1 MKTFTIYSLGCK
13 VNQYDGQLL
22 REHFL
27 AAGFVERA
35 WMGTGDAK
43 APVAADGGEDVFVL
57 NTCTVTDEADKECA
71 RILRKIKRVRP
82 NTKIIVTGCAVSAKD
97 QELLRSG
104 EPDLFVPNA
113 DKDKLLDLYSAMMG
127 QEETAEEGKHSQ
139 RPSHI
144 RGFRGHCRAFVK
156 IQDGCNEFCTF
167 CKIPYVRGRNRS
179 RSLEDVRREA
189 AALAESGYQEIVLT
203 GVHAGNY
210 GLEFQGG
217 EKPAVGLDDLIGAIH
232 DIPGIRRIRF
242 SSIEPMNLTGDLI
255 ARLSDFSKVCPHFHL
270 PMQSGDDQVLRGM
283 RRRYTVARYREIIGD
298 LRAHFEDME
307 ITTDIIVGFP
317 GETQGQFE
325 NTLRVVGELDFLK
338 VHVFPYSV
346 RPGTLAAGFPD
357 RVPGLEI
364 KERADAL
371 TGLADE
377 VSLARR
383 ARYVGCMVNI
393 LVEGKEDKQGFHAG
407 FTPNYLK
414 VFLPHAQA
422 LVNQTMDVRVI
433 SCDSDGL
440 YANPLLKES
449 ANSHLPRG
457 Y

>member
-27 AAGFVERA
+27 AAGFVER
-35 WMGTGDAK
+35 TGLGRDDA
-43 APVAADGGEDVFVL
+43 ATLVGDDAEDVFVL
-57 NTCTVTDEADKECA
+57 NTCTVTAEADKECA

-82 NTKIIVTGCAVSAKD
+82 NTKIVVTGCAVSAKD

-104 EPDLFVPNA
+104 EPDLFVSNA
-113 DKDKLLDLYSAMMG
+113 DKDKFLDLYAAMMG
-127 QEETAEEGKHSQ
+127 QDAPAQ
-139 RPSHI
+139 VARPSHI
-144 RGFRGHCRAFVK
+144 SGFQGHCRAFVK

-179 RSLEDVRREA
+179 RSLKDVRSEA

-210 GLEFQGG
+210 GLEFPSGG
-217 EKPAVGLDDLIGAIH
+217 KSATGLAELVGAVH
-232 DIPGIRRIRF
+232 DVEGIQRIRF
-242 SSIEPMNLTGDLI
+242 SSIEPMNLNGDLI
-255 ARLSDFSKVCPHFHL
+255 ARLSHFPKVCPHFHL
-270 PMQSGDDQVLRGM
+270 PMQSGDDQVLRSM
-283 RRRYTVARYREIIGD
+283 RRRYTVARYKDIIGD
-298 LRAHFEDME
+298 LREHFTDME

-325 NTLRVVGELDFLK
+325 NTFHVVENLDFLK

-346 RPGTLAAGFPD
+346 RAGTLAAGFAD
-357 RVPGLEI
+357 RVSDPVI
-364 KERADAL
+364 KERAVAL
-371 TGLADE
+371 MGLADK

-383 ARYVGCMVNI
+383 AGYVGRIVNI
-393 LVEGKEDKQGFHAG
+393 LVEGKEDKQGLHAG

-414 VFLPHAQA
+414 VFLPRAQA
-422 LVNQTMDVRVI
+422 LVNQTVDVRVV
-433 SCDSDGL
+433 SGDGEGL
-440 YANPLLKES
+440 YAEPLLVES
-449 ANSHLPRG
+449 TNSHLPKG